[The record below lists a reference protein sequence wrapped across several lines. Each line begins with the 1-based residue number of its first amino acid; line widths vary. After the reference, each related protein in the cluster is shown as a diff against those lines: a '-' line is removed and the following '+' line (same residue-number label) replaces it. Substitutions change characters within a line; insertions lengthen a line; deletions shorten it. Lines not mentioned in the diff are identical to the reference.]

1 MHGLSCD
8 NKMNNFTDLG
18 GETQFCIPA
27 VNKATLLKRSA
38 SSAMNT
44 FPLFVNAQPQTNT
57 WRWCIHPP
65 WILLLGAWA
74 HSCKSNGTTS

>member
-57 WRWCIHPP
+57 
-65 WILLLGAWA
+65 
-74 HSCKSNGTTS
+74 